1 MKVTLGPQGRNVNLD
16 KTFGSPATPGLSRRH
31 VCIPGQRQLPRVA
44 TVTFMTLEDMK
55 IAVVIAWVLMW
66 SVIAVSLVSSAGNW
80 ILVVGSG
87 VLPPLMILRM
97 WHPPARTVPA
107 GIREARR

>member
-1 MKVTLGPQGRNVNLD
+1 
-16 KTFGSPATPGLSRRH
+16 
-31 VCIPGQRQLPRVA
+31 
-44 TVTFMTLEDMK
+44 MTLEQMK
-55 IAVVIAWVLMW
+55 IAVVIAWALIW
-66 SVIAVSLVSSAGNW
+66 SVIAVSLVSSVSNW

-107 GIREARR
+107 TIREAHR

>member
-1 MKVTLGPQGRNVNLD
+1 
-16 KTFGSPATPGLSRRH
+16 
-31 VCIPGQRQLPRVA
+31 
-44 TVTFMTLEDMK
+44 MTLEHMK
-55 IAVVIAWVLMW
+55 IAVVIAWALIW
-66 SVIAVSLVSSAGNW
+66 SVIAVSLVSSVSNW